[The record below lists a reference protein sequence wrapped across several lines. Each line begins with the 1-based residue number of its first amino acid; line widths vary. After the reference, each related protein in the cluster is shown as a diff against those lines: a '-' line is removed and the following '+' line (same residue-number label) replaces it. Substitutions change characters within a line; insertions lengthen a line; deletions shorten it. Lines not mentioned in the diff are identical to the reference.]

1 MHSELRQTE
10 RGRTLE
16 ESQSINKEGPENFNI
31 RWVVTGSGAC
41 ALGPLKYVSVQPMF
55 LLRLSQRKAVHTV

>member
-10 RGRTLE
+10 RGRMLE
-16 ESQSINKEGPENFNI
+16 ESQSIDKEGPGNFNI

-41 ALGPLKYVSVQPMF
+41 TLDPHKYVSVQ
-55 LLRLSQRKAVHTV
+55 SEAQST